1 MKESITLQFGESAN
15 YVGTH
20 YWNMQQ
26 QQFAEESSEASDAQL
41 SMDVFYSEGDQ
52 GIGRR
57 GKRFTPRVL
66 VFDKVG
72 NFGSLGQSRHAQAED
87 NPEGMEAEIKAAQW
101 DGATEVHRQIP
112 YTSGAVLG
120 GGAVSEL
127 DESRVQYWSDFNEVE
142 FNTVQSLSSVSGVEF
157 GNSLGEMNTF
167 QEGGEVFNGENGR
180 DEMLEGK
187 FRVLAEACDQMQGFQ
202 VLADAYGG
210 FAGFGAGFVEKV
222 REEYPKSSI
231 LLYSVA
237 SGRAGDMGGAQ
248 TIDAAIGLAANLE
261 NVSAAVNMFVPS
273 ALKKLYPEARIE
285 ESSRYQT
292 SAFMAMNVSQ
302 WSQCMLTGRRSLDEM
317 ISQVTQQQ
325 YFKVAES
332 LLSPGLQISD
342 SKYDFSSVASLLGQR
357 FVASSGAVVSD
368 LSSLAGQ
375 LVVDRGTEFSRLV
388 REQYAATA
396 YTDLGQAVALPR
408 SFPKRIFQGARDSVG
423 VAGMLCTTAG
433 TTGYVQRL
441 HESVQVERSRHVKD
455 YEREWIREV
464 RSVLDSVIDR
474 YAAIS

>member
-1 MKESITLQFGESAN
+1 MKEIITLQFGESAN

-26 QQFAEESSEASDAQL
+26 QQFAEESSGDSNTHLA
-41 SMDVFYSEGDQ
+41 MDVFYSEDDQ
-52 GIGRR
+52 GVGKR
-57 GKRFTPRVL
+57 GKRYTPRVL

-72 NFGSLGQSRHAQAED
+72 NFGSLGQSRHAQTED
-87 NPEGMEAEIKAAQW
+87 DSKDIESEIEAAQW

-112 YTSGAVLG
+112 YASGAVLG
-120 GGAVSEL
+120 TGAINELSE
-127 DESRVQYWSDFNEVE
+127 SQVRYWSDFNEVE

-180 DEMLEGK
+180 DEILEGK

-202 VLADAYGG
+202 VLADAHGG

-231 LLYSVA
+231 LLYNVA
-237 SGRAGDMGGAQ
+237 SGRVGDMGGAQ
-248 TIDAAIGLAANLE
+248 TIDAAIGLATNLE
-261 NVSAAVNMFVPS
+261 NVSAAVNMYVPS
-273 ALKKLYPEARIE
+273 ALKRLYPGVQIE

-292 SAFMAMNVSQ
+292 SAFMATNVSQ
-302 WSQCMLTGRRSLDEM
+302 WSQCILAGRRSLDEM

-342 SKYDFSSVASLLGQR
+342 SKYDFGSAAGLLEQR

-388 REQYAATA
+388 RERYAATA
-396 YTDLGQAVALPR
+396 YADLGQAVALPR
-408 SFPKRIFQGARDSVG
+408 SFPRRIFQGARDSVG

-433 TTGYVQRL
+433 TTAYVQRL

-464 RSVLDSVIDR
+464 RGVLDSVIDR
-474 YAAIS
+474 YATIS

>member
-1 MKESITLQFGESAN
+1 MKEIITLQFGESAN

-26 QQFAEESSEASDAQL
+26 QYAEDGSGDPNAHL
-41 SMDVFYSEGDQ
+41 PMDVFYSEDDQ
-52 GIGRR
+52 GIGQR
-57 GKRFTPRVL
+57 GTRYTPRVL

-72 NFGSLGQSRHAQAED
+72 NFGSLGQSGHAQ
-87 NPEGMEAEIKAAQW
+87 EGETDIEAEVEAAQW
-101 DGATEVHRQIP
+101 DGATEVHRQMP
-112 YTSGAVLG
+112 YTRATPGSTNGFDGA
-120 GGAVSEL
+120 
-127 DESRVQYWSDFNEVE
+127 RYWSDFNEAE
-142 FNTVQSLSSVSGVEF
+142 YSVQSLNSVSGVEF

-167 QEGGEVFNGENGR
+167 QEGGEVFAGENGR
-180 DEMLEGK
+180 DEMLEGR
-187 FRVLAEACDQMQGFQ
+187 FRALAEACDQMQGFQ

-222 REEYPKSSI
+222 REEYPKASI
-231 LLYSVA
+231 LMYNVA
-237 SGRAGDMGGAQ
+237 GGRVGDMGSTQ
-248 TIDAAIGLAANLE
+248 TIDAAIGLASNLE
-261 NVSAAVNMFVPS
+261 NVSAAVSMYVPS
-273 ALKKLYPEARIE
+273 ALRKLYPGVQIE

-302 WSQCMLTGRRSLDEM
+302 WSQCLLTGTRRLDEM
-317 ISQVTQQQ
+317 IGQVTQQQ

-342 SKYDFSSVASLLGQR
+342 PKYDFGSVGGLLGQR
-357 FVASSGAVVSD
+357 FVASSNAIVSD
-368 LSSLAGQ
+368 LSSVAGQ

-388 REQYAATA
+388 RERYAATA
-396 YTDLGQAVALPR
+396 YADLGQAVGLPR
-408 SFPKRIFQGARDSVG
+408 SFPRGIFQGAKESIG

-433 TTGYVQRL
+433 TAGYVQRL
-441 HESVQVERSRHVKD
+441 HESVQMERSRHVKD

-474 YAAIS
+474 YAMIND